1 MATTITKVANKVFNL
16 IKDNEYID
24 GSPNATAIGDFID
37 FKTRNGAKLLK
48 SNFADITIID
58 NVGGG
63 TFTFASSQEVMIKL
77 SELGFFLQSNS
88 GTPGMGVNSVT
99 GDGVSGTPEDVIL
112 TFPTPAEIN
121 AFDLTANDASDI
133 DMPSGVETV
142 SAAILENRGEI
153 TNLDDDKRDLTEQ
166 KNSIENDVDNNL
178 QLVGDELAPGNNKY
192 YGTNDAGTKGFYDV
206 DKYIKDEVL
215 INLVSPNFN
224 SNVPTNIPGLTYTV
238 SGLTEARD
246 FIFYCAVLTN
256 NDQNEEL
263 DFYIAKN
270 GVTDLDQVIIETQR
284 KNQDQSIQG
293 TFVLDGLVNGDVITF
308 QFDTR
313 NDNVD
318 IETRR
323 IIIQSWA

>member
-1 MATTITKVANKVFNL
+1 
-16 IKDNEYID
+16 
-24 GSPNATAIGDFID
+24 
-37 FKTRNGAKLLK
+37 
-48 SNFADITIID
+48 
-58 NVGGG
+58 
-63 TFTFASSQEVMIKL
+63 
-77 SELGFFLQSNS
+77 
-88 GTPGMGVNSVT
+88 MGVNSVT
-99 GDGVSGTPEDVIL
+99 GDGVSGTAEDVIL

-121 AFDLTANDASDI
+121 AFDLNSNDASDI

-142 SAAILENRGEI
+142 SAAILDNRGEI

-192 YGTNDAGTKGFYDV
+192 YGTNEAGTKGFHDV
-206 DKYIKDEVL
+206 NKYIKDEVL

-238 SGLTEARD
+238 SGLTEPRD
-246 FIFYCAVLTN
+246 FVFYCAVLTN